1 MINMANITD
10 WAFDVMQAGKGAC
23 RLRDIGIGRLF
34 EVGGVEFIKCD
45 EQGNTVPAIAKNVWK
60 KSIFSRRS
68 NDFRESEIL
77 ADLRDNFL
85 PIIINQV
92 GIEGVTEF
100 VTHLKSLDGLNQY
113 GDIRSLVSIP
123 DLEFYREYAEIIEP
137 YRVDKWWWLANPWSI
152 KPHYDPYYVCLVT
165 PSGRVG
171 NDDCVCS
178 NGVRPRLNF
187 LSSIFVA
194 PID

>member
-1 MINMANITD
+1 MANITD

-77 ADLRDNFL
+77 ADLKDNFL
-85 PIIINQV
+85 PIIINQA
-92 GIEGVTEF
+92 GIEGVTEC

-137 YRVDKWWWLANPWSI
+137 YRVDKWWWLQI
-152 KPHYDPYYVCLVT
+152 
-165 PSGRVG
+165 R
-171 NDDCVCS
+171 
-178 NGVRPRLNF
+178 GVLNLTTIRITSVLSRRLAA
-187 LSSIFVA
+187 STTAISTSPA
-194 PID
+194 ACARD